1 MKKQFQE
8 GLTTIELLVAMVMM
22 SVLFMAVYQVFDTSL
37 DTSVQA
43 STYAELDTETQKVQQ
58 LMINRI
64 KEADR
69 FVPVSDVVFADTQTT
84 GSTAYLPSSTLPANQ
99 ILVFRVPSKNS
110 SQLCDLYAYY
120 VVPSTQIAA
129 NSLPV
134 ERRLHRATTGAISL
148 IEGKTATSYTC
159 TGGYPTISQL
169 RLLHPSLATDGFAVN
184 AYNVGVVQKGVIFN
198 MRAMK
203 QAGQRSIFSN
213 RYEVKVLA
221 RNL

>member
-1 MKKQFQE
+1 MRKQLQQ
-8 GLTTIELLVAMVMM
+8 GLTMIELLVAMLIM

-37 DTSVQA
+37 ETSLEA

-69 FVPVSDVVFADTQTT
+69 FVPVSDVVFADSQTT
-84 GSTAYLPSSTLPANQ
+84 GATAYLPSSTLAANQ

-110 SQLCDLYAYY
+110 SLLCDLYAYY
-120 VVPSTQIAA
+120 VVPSTQLADTT
-129 NSLPV
+129 LPL
-134 ERRLHRATTGAISL
+134 ERRLHRPTSGAVSL

-159 TGGYPTISQL
+159 TGSYPNISQL
-169 RLLHPSLATDGFAVN
+169 RLLHPSLASDGFVVNSYAV
-184 AYNVGVVQKGVIFN
+184 AGVQKGVIFN
-198 MRAMK
+198 MRGFK
-203 QAGQRSIFSN
+203 QAGQRSIYSN
-213 RYEVKVLA
+213 RYQVKVLA